1 MIKVTMY
8 IDDLLELLESRWRRW
23 TDDELM
29 IETYLEYYEDMLNS
43 MGELAEFNPC
53 LWVDNDYIN
62 DTEYITH
69 EQFEEYGIEDV
80 EDERVLWIGQEGH
93 YIISTY

>member
-69 EQFEEYGIEDV
+69 EQFEDYGIEDV
-80 EDERVLWIGQEGH
+80 EDERVLWVGQEGH

>member
-53 LWVDNDYIN
+53 LWVDNDYFN
-62 DTEYITH
+62 DTEYISH

-80 EDERVLWIGQEGH
+80 EDERILWIGQEGH

>member
-29 IETYLEYYEDMLNS
+29 IETYLEYYEDMLNN

-80 EDERVLWIGQEGH
+80 VDERVLWVGQEGH